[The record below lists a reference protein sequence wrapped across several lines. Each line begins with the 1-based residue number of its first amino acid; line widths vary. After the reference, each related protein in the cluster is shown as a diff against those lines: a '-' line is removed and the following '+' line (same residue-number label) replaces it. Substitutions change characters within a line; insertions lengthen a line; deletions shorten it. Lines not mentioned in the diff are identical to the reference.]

1 MRRRIRVWGL
11 VLVGLCGINAAAH
24 PARVDAA
31 GAINLTLA
39 QAAPPPVVLPPNV
52 KKAGRLYVIES
63 IIVLALVGGACYAVC
78 RTSRRM

>member
-11 VLVGLCGINAAAH
+11 VLVGLCGIIAAAN
-24 PARVDAA
+24 PVRVDAA
-31 GAINLTLA
+31 GGIEFILA

-52 KKAGRLYVIES
+52 KKAGRLYVVES
-63 IIVLALVGGACYAVC
+63 IVVLALIGGSCYAVC